1 MAELQSNGNYENY
14 LAQMFNPLAGGAG
27 QFNPYGNIQYNPY
40 GTQLNPFEGIGTGFG
55 GVRGIAAQPQNPWQ
69 QNPWVSQSFSQGN
82 GLWQGN
88 APWQQLQQQQQN
100 PVHSSFA
107 AIQFAHHLLTK
118 QAAQAIQCAQALQ
131 SVLQFVQNVAA
142 QQAMSAQSTQGNA
155 FSGIGQGFG
164 QGVLAQGFAPY
175 NLLGS
180 QNNPTLQQVAQHMA
194 MQQASPFRYG
204 LAA

>member
-14 LAQMFNPLAGGAG
+14 LAQMFNPLAGGG
-27 QFNPYGNIQYNPY
+27 QFNPYGNTQYNPY
-40 GTQLNPFEGIGTGFG
+40 GAQLNPFEGIGTGFG
-55 GVRGIAAQPQNPWQ
+55 GVRGIAAQLQNPWQ
-69 QNPWVSQSFSQGN
+69 QNPWASQNFSQGN
-82 GLWQGN
+82 GLWQGH
-88 APWQQLQQQQQN
+88 APWSQQQQLLQN

-118 QAAQAIQCAQALQ
+118 QASQAIQCAQALQ

-142 QQAMSAQSTQGNA
+142 QQALSAQSTQGTA
-155 FSGIGQGFG
+155 FAGIGQGFG
-164 QGVLAQGFAPY
+164 QG
-175 NLLGS
+175 GS

>member
-14 LAQMFNPLAGGAG
+14 LAQMFNPLAGGG
-27 QFNPYGNIQYNPY
+27 QFNPYGNTQYNPY
-40 GTQLNPFEGIGTGFG
+40 GTQLNPVEGNGTGLG
-55 GVRGIAAQPQNPWQ
+55 GVRGIAAQLQNPWQ
-69 QNPWVSQSFSQGN
+69 QNPWASQSFSQGN

-88 APWQQLQQQQQN
+88 APWLQQQQLQN
-100 PVHSSFA
+100 PVHSSIA

-118 QAAQAIQCAQALQ
+118 QASQAIQCAQALQ

-142 QQAMSAQSTQGNA
+142 QQVIGAQSAQGNA
-155 FSGIGQGFG
+155 FAGIGQGLG
-164 QGVLAQGFAPY
+164 QGVLAQGFSPY

-180 QNNPTLQQVAQHMA
+180 QNNPTLQQVAQHIA